1 MDTTIYHSMHGM
13 LRNQQIKEVL
23 HVSME
28 QAKLCPN
35 AAWHKDNDGN
45 SYTKKVKN
53 LVSSE
58 KKVADWLNIPALKWL
73 DICCGS
79 CVIVFYF
86 INGNHG
92 SLVEMYSMVLEAPE
106 GHMVHGVRWMIS
118 MSPWLDDMIFPAGSP
133 QFCFVL
139 LTALTASYWAWA
151 LQLFRVLYFK

>member
-1 MDTTIYHSMHGM
+1 MDNTIYHSMHGM

-53 LVSSE
+53 LVSGE

-79 CVIVFYF
+79 CVIVFLFYQWEPRVPCRNVF
-86 INGNHG
+86 YGSGGSRRPHG
-92 SLVEMYSMVLEAPE
+92 AWCEVNDKHVPLAWWYDIPSWVTT
-106 GHMVHGVRWMIS
+106 
-118 MSPWLDDMIFPAGSP
+118 
-133 QFCFVL
+133 VL
-139 LTALTASYWAWA
+139 LCPSYSSDCELLSLGPPA
-151 LQLFRVLYFK
+151 V

>member
-1 MDTTIYHSMHGM
+1 MACWEIKKSKRCCMLVWNKPNYVQTQHSTKTMM
-13 LRNQQIKEVL
+13 ATLIRK
-23 HVSME
+23 
-28 QAKLCPN
+28 KL
-35 AAWHKDNDGN
+35 
-45 SYTKKVKN
+45 KN
-53 LVSSE
+53 LVSGE

-92 SLVEMYSMVLEAPE
+92 SLVEMYSMVLALE